1 MTTSQRRVGATI
13 TGSVLAP
20 SDIELSVAVAADLP
34 VDDEQLTVTV
44 NDVAMQVREVA
55 AAHATRLHVVSGVQP
70 GDLRVQYTATV
81 TGQGTV
87 PEGDEPDR
95 IVATRPSRY
104 CPTDAMGAL
113 ARAEFGD
120 LDGADLLRAVTRRVN
135 EALVYDGTQT
145 RNTDTALDTWLRRT
159 GVCRDYTHVATSF
172 MRALGVP
179 TRLASAYAPG
189 LVPMDFHAVIEAWV
203 DGGWH
208 VADATM
214 MAARGSLVRIAT
226 GRDAADTAFMT
237 MPRGNVA
244 MGNLQVTASADPVV
258 DFEDPD
264 LLVQLR

>member
-20 SDIELSVAVAADLP
+20 SDIQLAVAVASDLP
-34 VDDEQLTVTV
+34 VRDELLTVTV
-44 NDVAMQVREVA
+44 NGTDVQFHEVA
-55 AAHATRLHVVSGVQP
+55 AAHGTRLHVLP
-70 GDLRVQYTATV
+70 GLLPGNLEVRYTATV
-81 TGQGTV
+81 EGRGDV
-87 PEGDEPDR
+87 PIGDEHDR

-120 LDGADLLRAVTRRVN
+120 TQGLALLNAVVRRVN
-135 EALVYDGTQT
+135 DALVYDGSQT

-172 MRALGVP
+172 LRALGVP

-203 DGGWH
+203 DDAWY

-237 MPRGNVA
+237 VPRGNVA
-244 MGNLQVTASADPVV
+244 MGRLEVTAVAEPPTQ
-258 DFEDPD
+258 FEDPAQ
-264 LLVQLR
+264 LVQLR